1 MQLIGNVSEGS
12 FDIDVDQIKLF
23 FAPASTRSPSTL
35 SNLAL
40 RIVNQRRWHEDSSET
55 LRPLLALADLVAR

>member
-40 RIVNQRRWHEDSSET
+40 RIVNRWHEDPSET